1 LDCELQY
8 HVRMDLQ
15 RKGVRAVKRMTEGVH
30 CLESR
35 GAMPCHGRDPAVH
48 FGTHLSR
55 RTVPSRDG
63 TIGAGLSQHISGI

>member
-1 LDCELQY
+1 LDRELQY

-15 RKGVRAVKRMTEGVH
+15 RKRVRAVKRMRDSVH

-35 GAMPCHGRDPAVH
+35 GSTPFRGRDPAVH

-55 RTVPSRDG
+55 RIVPSRDG
-63 TIGAGLSQHISGI
+63 TIGAGLFQHISGI